1 MADIPDKEC
10 SLKADSAY
18 RKGQSIYYK
27 GDEAKILDVK
37 PVLTIKIKGKSH
49 LICGNVLLN
58 DVCLK

>member
-1 MADIPDKEC
+1 VADIPDKKF

-27 GDEAKILDVK
+27 GDEAKILAVK
-37 PVLTIKIKGKSH
+37 PVFTIKIKGKTQ
-49 LICGNVLLN
+49 IVCGNILLN

>member
-10 SLKADSAY
+10 FLKTDSAY

-37 PVLTIKIKGKSH
+37 PVFTIKIKGKSH
-49 LICGNVLLN
+49 IMCGDILVN